1 MRCLLGNDRDRLD
14 SRGACPNDPDALAAE
29 VHALMRPMAGVVG
42 LALKRVDAREFGHV
56 GRREAAGSHDA
67 MGSRHPLAVADFKNP
82 AVLDLVKGRRMHP
95 RVELNVAAQVKPVC
109 HMVDVTQDFRL
120 RRISLGPNP
129 LLLELLREL
138 IRILHALHVAA
149 RTWVAVP
156 IPGAANTAP
165 GLEDT
170 HGKAHSA

>member
-1 MRCLLGNDRDRLD
+1 MNRARLG
-14 SRGACPNDPDALAAE
+14 SRGGCPNDPDALAAE
-29 VHALMRPMAGVVG
+29 VDAPMRPMAGVVG
-42 LALKRVDAREFGHV
+42 LALKGVDAREFGHV
-56 GRREAAGSHDA
+56 GRREAAGRHDA
-67 MGSRHPLAVADFKNP
+67 VSSRHPLAVADLTNS

-109 HMVDVTQDFRL
+109 DVIDVTQDFRL
-120 RRISLGPNP
+120 WRIALGPNP
-129 LLLELLREL
+129 LLLQLLREL
-138 IRILHALHVAA
+138 VRIPDALHVAA
-149 RTWVAVP
+149 RTGVAVP